1 MENQKPIRRFLK
13 IWISREKRFYWR
25 RRASEMKMY
34 SFCISE
40 LRSQKPVFNG
50 LREGTPTEMLAALGA
65 NEMYA
70 HKDKDTDE
78 DAEGEGIPHVEDSEK
93 Q

>member
-70 HKDKDTDE
+70 NKNPEDDDE
-78 DAEGEGIPHVEDSEK
+78 DDGVTHKESTESL
-93 Q
+93 